1 MANLAWAIFNFIM
14 TGLFM
19 VMMIIGV
26 NWAVKS
32 LNNHQVRSFIVQ
44 GMLLVLWFV
53 LAVMNA
59 WRMCFHLGAFF
70 DAIC

>member
-14 TGLFM
+14 TGFFM

-32 LNNHQVRSFIVQ
+32 LNNHQVRSFMWQ

-59 WRMCFHLGAFF
+59 WRMCFNLGAFF
-70 DAIC
+70 DAIF

>member
-1 MANLAWAIFNFIM
+1 MANLAWAVFNFIM
-14 TGLFM
+14 TGFFM

-32 LNNHQVRSFIVQ
+32 LNNHQVRSFMGK

-70 DAIC
+70 DAIV

>member
-1 MANLAWAIFNFIM
+1 MDNLAWAIFNFIM
-14 TGLFM
+14 TGFFM
-19 VMMIIGV
+19 IMIIIGV

-32 LNNHQVRSFIVQ
+32 LNNHQVRSFMCQ
-44 GMLLVLWFV
+44 GMFLVLWFV

-70 DAIC
+70 DAIF

>member
-14 TGLFM
+14 TGFFM

-32 LNNHQVRSFIVQ
+32 LNNHQVRRFMGQ
-44 GMLLVLWFV
+44 GMLLVLWFIF
-53 LAVMNA
+53 AVINA

-70 DAIC
+70 DAIF